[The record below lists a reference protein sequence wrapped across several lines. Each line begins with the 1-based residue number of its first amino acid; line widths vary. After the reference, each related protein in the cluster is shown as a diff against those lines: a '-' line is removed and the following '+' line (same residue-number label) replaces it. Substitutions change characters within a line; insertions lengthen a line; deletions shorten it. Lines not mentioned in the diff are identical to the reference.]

1 MDKNILSIIEKA
13 QDGTLLDRAE
23 IIALLSVE
31 NLSPEAFAI
40 QQAGRAF
47 TESLND
53 GYAEIHSHI
62 GLDAS
67 PCPCDCAFCSF
78 AASAGIFRRKTELPL
93 ERILDEA
100 RTFDADGVNALYL
113 VTTARYDQERFLE
126 VVDAVRGVLTRDIP
140 IVANIADFDLA
151 YARELKA
158 AGVAGAYHVMRLG
171 EGTYTRCDRD
181 ARIATIE
188 AAKEAGLAVGNCI
201 EPIGPEHTPDELA
214 DLILLARSL
223 EVGFSG
229 AMRRNTI
236 PNTAFSKYGNIS
248 YGRLATYAGAIALA
262 TGPDIRGNCTHE
274 PSQLCAQAG
283 ANVIWAE
290 RGTSPRDTTT
300 ETLRGYSV
308 GQCRELYA
316 ECDWKVWE
324 GPSRYYA

>member
-1 MDKNILSIIEKA
+1 MDQSIIRIIDKA
-13 QDGTLLDRAE
+13 RGGALLDRAE

-47 TESLND
+47 TSELND

-78 AASAGIFRRKTELPL
+78 AVSAGVFRRKTELPL

-100 RTFDADGVNALYL
+100 RTFDAAGVNALYL
-113 VTTARYDQERFLE
+113 VTTARYNQEQFLD
-126 VVDAVRGVLTRDIP
+126 VVAAVRGVLTRDIP
-140 IVANIADFDLA
+140 IVANVADFDLA

-188 AAKEAGLAVGNCI
+188 AAKEAGLVVGNCI

-262 TGPDIRGNCTHE
+262 TGPSIRGNCTHE

-283 ANVIWAE
+283 ANIIWAE
-290 RGTSPRDTTT
+290 RGTSPRDVEA

-308 GQCRELYA
+308 EQCRDLYA
-316 ECDWKVWE
+316 ECDWKVWD